1 MKRRFGFFSFPVF
14 VNLAAA
20 STVHSEYDI
29 VVLRA
34 IIRSLQVESTE
45 IVNFRSVPR
54 EPNFISFTHNSSL
67 ILRPLLTD

>member
-1 MKRRFGFFSFPVF
+1 MKRRVGFFSFSLF
-14 VNLAAA
+14 ANLAAA
-20 STVHSEYDI
+20 STAHSEYDL

-34 IIRSLQVESTE
+34 RIPSLQVESTE

-67 ILRPLLTD
+67 ILRQLLTD